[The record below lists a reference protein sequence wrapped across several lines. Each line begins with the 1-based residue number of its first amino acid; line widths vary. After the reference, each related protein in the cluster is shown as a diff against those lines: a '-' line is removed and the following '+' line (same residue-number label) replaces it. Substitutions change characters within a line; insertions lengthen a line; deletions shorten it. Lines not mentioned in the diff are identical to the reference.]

1 MPRARVVSGGIILVS
16 GVLLLV
22 TAPGIV
28 GALVVVLGVI
38 LVLSPGTRSGTSR
51 RGRQGHHRLR
61 PAASVARASTAFLAG
76 GCASFA
82 ALCLTGSVGRAPGA
96 LPLVGAVALSAT
108 AGCLVAAGHLAGEW
122 AAVIVVAGAGVVL
135 LWEAASWVLGDAVW
149 DSASYGSPIFLVIV
163 LPVLAAPVAVG
174 VLSRRTGDLVGSALR
189 ATRGTRA
196 EP

>member
-1 MPRARVVSGGIILVS
+1 M
-16 GVLLLV
+16 
-22 TAPGIV
+22 
-28 GALVVVLGVI
+28 
-38 LVLSPGTRSGTSR
+38 
-51 RGRQGHHRLR
+51 
-61 PAASVARASTAFLAG
+61 
-76 GCASFA
+76 
-82 ALCLTGSVGRAPGA
+82 
-96 LPLVGAVALSAT
+96 
-108 AGCLVAAGHLAGEW
+108 AAGHLAGEW
-122 AAVIVVAGAGVVL
+122 AAVIVVVAAGAGVVL